1 MNVVSSSFPWLTLAA
16 FASGGGALA
25 LIRYLYRYRDQP
37 GVRWFIVAMSAVAV
51 FSTSYG
57 VGLLV
62 FDPLLREAIGIVSWI
77 ALGWMGV
84 PFLAFALAY
93 TGRGGTIRSTP
104 FRLLLGVPVLIT
116 VLSAA
121 NPAHGL
127 LWSDFDVVR
136 VFGHAGAEYA
146 LEPLAYVTFT
156 VGTLSAGLATLLL
169 FETVFSYGPLY
180 RREAA
185 AVAMSAVPPGIAGF
199 LWLFGLGPV
208 PQFNAM
214 AVMFLPH
221 VALDAYAF
229 VGNNMFDS
237 RPTTRRAAERTAI
250 DDIDNPIVVLDEGGL
265 VVRLNAAAES
275 LFESDDADAVG
286 APVADLIGRSI
297 NLDGTDQHVTIR
309 SDGRRRREY
318 AVSTAPLRD
327 SAGTRVGYTLVLQD
341 ITVERQR
348 EQRLQVLN
356 RTLRHNLRNDLN
368 VVHGYLELAAERI
381 DDEGIEATLQ
391 TAEETTTELMELGT
405 KARRFEQAVANERQS
420 DRETVALRDAVEDR
434 ATEPPLDERSI
445 DVDVPRSLALETDER
460 LLRIVLRNL
469 LESCLEYADEAPTFE
484 IRTSDH
490 PSSEF
495 SHVEV
500 RMLGAA
506 IPDHEIAVV
515 EDGQETALNHG
526 SGMGLWF
533 VKWGVSTLGGDVDFE
548 TGESESTIGLQ
559 LPRADESAART
570 SVDAVSDDGGLPG
583 AEHAD

>member
-1 MNVVSSSFPWLTLAA
+1 MNVVSSSIPWLTLAA

-25 LIRYLYRYRDQP
+25 LVGYLYRYRDQP
-37 GVRWFIVAMSAVAV
+37 GVRWFMVAMSAVAV

-77 ALGWMGV
+77 GLGWMGV

-93 TGRGGTIRSTP
+93 TGRGSTIRSTP
-104 FRLLLGVPVLIT
+104 FRLLLGVPVLAT
-116 VLSAA
+116 VLAA
-121 NPAHGL
+121 TNPALGL
-127 LWSDFDVVR
+127 LWSDFDVVP
-136 VFGHAGAEYA
+136 VLGHAGAEYA
-146 LEPLAYVTFT
+146 LGPLTYAIFIA
-156 VGTLSAGLATLLL
+156 GTLSAGLATLLL
-169 FETVFSYGPLY
+169 FDAVFSYGPLY

-185 AVAMSAVPPGIAGF
+185 AVALSAVPPGVAGF
-199 LWLFGLGPV
+199 VWLFGLGPA

-237 RPTTRRAAERTAI
+237 RPATRRAAERTAI
-250 DDIDNPIVVLDEGGL
+250 DDIDNPIVVLDEYGL

-275 LFESDDADAVG
+275 LLGSDDVAAVG
-286 APVADLIGRSI
+286 EPVEELIGRSI
-297 NLDGTDQHVTIR
+297 DLEGTDQHVTIR
-309 SDGRRRREY
+309 TDGRRREY
-318 AVSTAPLRD
+318 AVTTSPLRD

-381 DDEGIEATLQ
+381 DDEAVESTLE

-405 KARRFEQAVANERQS
+405 KARRFEQAVANERES
-420 DRETVALRDAVEDR
+420 SSESVPLREVIEDL
-434 ATEPPLDERSI
+434 ATEQSLAEHSI
-445 DVDVPRSLALETDER
+445 DVDVPRALSLDADER
-460 LLRIVLRNL
+460 LLRIALRNL
-469 LESCLEYADEAPTFE
+469 LESCLEYADETPTFE
-484 IRTSDH
+484 IRTSGH
-490 PSSEF
+490 PTSEF
-495 SHVEV
+495 AHVEV

-533 VKWGVSTLGGDVDFE
+533 VKWGVSTLGGEVTFE

-559 LPRADESAART
+559 FPRADESADRP
-570 SVDAVSDDGGLPG
+570 SVDAASQDGDLPD

>member
-1 MNVVSSSFPWLTLAA
+1 MNVVSSSLPWLTLAA

-25 LIRYLYRYRDQP
+25 LISYLYRYRGQP
-37 GVRWFIVAMSAVAV
+37 GVRWFILAMSAVTV

-62 FDPLLREAIGIVSWI
+62 FDPLVREAIGTVTWI
-77 ALGWMGV
+77 ALAWMGV

-93 TGRGGTIRSTP
+93 TGRGSTIRSTP

-116 VLSAA
+116 VLAAA
-121 NPAHGL
+121 NPALGL

-156 VGTLSAGLATLLL
+156 MGTLSAGVATLLL

-185 AVAMSAVPPGIAGF
+185 AVALSAVPPGIAGF
-199 LWLFGLGPV
+199 VWLFGLGPV

-214 AVMFLPH
+214 AVAFLPH

-237 RPTTRRAAERTAI
+237 RPATRRAAERTAI

-275 LFESDDADAVG
+275 LFDSDDADAVG

-297 NLDGTDQHVTIR
+297 DLDGTDQAVTIR
-309 SDGRRRREY
+309 SDGRRREY
-318 AVSTAPLRD
+318 AVSTSPLRD

-381 DDEGIEATLQ
+381 DDEGIESTLE

-420 DRETVALRDAVEDR
+420 DRETVVLSDLIEEL
-434 ATEPPLDERSI
+434 ATEPSLDRHSI
-445 DVDVPRSLALETDER
+445 DVDVPRSLALESDER

-484 IRTSDH
+484 IRTSGH

-533 VKWGVSTLGGDVDFE
+533 VKWGVSTLGGDVTFE
-548 TGESESTIGLQ
+548 TDESESTITLQ
-559 LPRADESAART
+559 LPRADEGADRA
-570 SVDAVSDDGGLPG
+570 SVDAASRDGDLPD

>member
-1 MNVVSSSFPWLTLAA
+1 MNVVPSSLPWLTLAA

-25 LIRYLYRYRDQP
+25 LVGYLYRYRDQP
-37 GVRWFIVAMSAVAV
+37 GVRWFIVAMSAVSV

-62 FDPLLREAIGIVSWI
+62 FDPLLREVIGIVTWI
-77 ALGWMGV
+77 ALVWMGV

-93 TGRGGTIRSTP
+93 TGRGSTIRSTP
-104 FRLLLGVPVLIT
+104 FRLLLGVPVLAT
-116 VLSAA
+116 VLAA
-121 NPAHGL
+121 TNPALGL
-127 LWSDFDVVR
+127 LWNDFDVVP
-136 VFGHAGAEYA
+136 VLGHAGAEYT
-146 LEPLAYVTFT
+146 LEPAAYAIFVA
-156 VGTLSAGLATLLL
+156 GTLSAGLATLLL
-169 FETVFSYGPLY
+169 FDTVFSYGPLY

-185 AVAMSAVPPGIAGF
+185 AVALSAVPPGIAGF
-199 LWLFGLGPV
+199 VWLFGLGPV

-214 AVMFLPH
+214 AVAFLPH

-237 RPTTRRAAERTAI
+237 RPATRRAAERTAI
-250 DDIDNPIVVLDEGGL
+250 DDIDNPIVVLDENGL

-275 LFESDDADAVG
+275 LLGSDDVAAVG
-286 APVADLIGRSI
+286 DPVGHLIDRPIDLER
-297 NLDGTDQHVTIR
+297 TDQHVTIR
-309 SDGRRRREY
+309 TDGRRREF
-318 AVSTAPLRD
+318 AVTTSPLRD
-327 SAGTRVGYTLVLQD
+327 SAGSRVGYTLVLQD

-381 DDEGIEATLQ
+381 DDETVESTLE

-405 KARRFEQAVANERQS
+405 KARRFEQAVANERRS
-420 DRETVALRDAVEDR
+420 SSESVPLRELIEDL
-434 ATEPPLDERSI
+434 ATEPSLAERSI
-445 DVDVPRSLALETDER
+445 DVDVPRSLSLDADER

-469 LESCLEYADEAPTFE
+469 FESCLEYADEAPTFE
-484 IRTSDH
+484 IRTGDH
-490 PSSEF
+490 PPSEF
-495 SHVEV
+495 SHVEI
-500 RMLGAA
+500 RMIGAS

-515 EDGQETALNHG
+515 EDGRETALNHG

-548 TGESESTIGLQ
+548 TGEAESTIRLQ
-559 LPRADESAART
+559 LPRAGRT
-570 SVDAVSDDGGLPG
+570 ADRERVDAASDGRNRIGGAP
-583 AEHAD
+583 AE